1 MSAAE
6 ALVRELWIRI
16 LADGE
21 PLEAVLADFEQ
32 RRAAHQAAFDA
43 EGERLQA
50 EIDACTVTMLA
61 CQGRLQ

>member
-1 MSAAE
+1 VDSHPGRPASRWKPCWPTSSS
-6 ALVRELWIRI
+6 V
-16 LADGE
+16 
-21 PLEAVLADFEQ
+21 
-32 RRAAHQAAFDA
+32 RAARQAAFDA